1 MHGVHGKP
9 VLFLVVAALKTET
22 EQLVKRP
29 YLEEMIVQEISGKHN
44 PAIVMAAQV
53 CVYI

>member
-1 MHGVHGKP
+1 MHGNP

-29 YLEEMIVQEISGKHN
+29 YLVEMNVPEKTQKHN

-53 CVYI
+53 CVYS

>member
-9 VLFLVVAALKTET
+9 ALFLVVAALKTET

-29 YLEEMIVQEISGKHN
+29 YLVEMSVLEITQKHN

-53 CVYI
+53 CVYS